1 MVSGPW
7 EEDAMWRPDWEEIP
21 FPEREEEVD
30 PKDSY
35 IEDLYQDI
43 YRILELNKL
52 WNKDGEY
59 TVNGRTYVC
68 PW

>member
-1 MVSGPW
+1 MVFGPW
-7 EEDAMWRPDWEEIP
+7 EENAMWRPDW
-21 FPEREEEVD
+21 VD

-35 IEDLYQDI
+35 IEDLHQDI